1 MVICMF
7 QWTSM
12 NLLFGEDRF
21 ADIDFSA
28 EVQWNNYCYN
38 AVIACTKEN
47 LGNEELPFCHEN
59 WFECIWMWQWEL
71 YINVF
76 VHHCFITV
84 LPDAWE
90 AVLGTQV
97 DIALHFVDFWEYTCA
112 TYSRALLDSLQFV
125 VAINKP
131 CGWTTQLPKLTNHF
145 FRQCFQRVLVVAHV
159 LSVFLISFHTHA
171 IWAYEVSQYTY
182 ISNIGITYFL
192 LSTYSQDL
200 DIAGLLSKPIYSPD
214 GLLSPYQKHGYWK
227 RLCWGGILCSCCFT
241 RCCAQVLYRNLG
253 KRDQKWRVQTEM
265 KRMTP
270 MRICSNEKQLV
281 ELLENWSKGVLP
293 YGIWWYVYIYRMC
306 ALPSKTLW
314 IWTRV
319 WLWTVDV

>member
-21 ADIDFSA
+21 ADIDFSS

-97 DIALHFVDFWEYTCA
+97 DIALHFVDSWEYTCA

-182 ISNIGITYFL
+182 IKYWYKIFPTIYIFSRSWYSRFALKTNL
-192 LSTYSQDL
+192 LSWWFVVSIPETRVLKTPVLRWNFVLVLLHQML
-200 DIAGLLSKPIYSPD
+200 CAGVIPEP
-214 GLLSPYQKHGYWK
+214 WK
-227 RLCWGGILCSCCFT
+227 TRSEVVGG
-241 RCCAQVLYRNLG
+241 NG
-253 KRDQKWRVQTEM
+253 
-265 KRMTP
+265 
-270 MRICSNEKQLV
+270 NEKDDT
-281 ELLENWSKGVLP
+281 
-293 YGIWWYVYIYRMC
+293 YGMYIY
-306 ALPSKTLW
+306 
-314 IWTRV
+314 I
-319 WLWTVDV
+319 